1 MARGWRPHSWRYH
14 KKGWRPKRRSRWGL
28 RRRLT
33 FMFAF
38 VALTAVSLTTW
49 LTLGAVFEVQRAL
62 FEAAGPTYPDTS
74 EHSWWNWSGHNE
86 DTEEGMFGRGAFGS
100 SRPDMDNVAYAP
112 IREAFQQVTRT
123 AFLAA
128 FLSFLLAS
136 GVAAFATRFL
146 TRPLRA
152 LTDGARRFEAGERG
166 LRLELPRNRDELR
179 SLTEAFNHLVTGLE
193 RQEVSQR
200 NLVADIAH
208 DLRTPLAVMRSE
220 LEGMQDGVVELDDAG
235 LGRLHG
241 EVMMLSRLVGDL
253 RTLTLAEGGGLSLR
267 REETQIRPLLE
278 RGAQAFGARAAQA
291 NVSLSLYLVDD
302 ALTAFIDPDRIT
314 QVLNNLLD
322 NAVRYAAPGS
332 VELGAKAEEE
342 HVKVWVRD
350 HGPGL
355 SPDKLGRA
363 FERFYRGDAS
373 RTRQKDGSGLGGGS
387 GLGLSIAKAL
397 VEAHGGTLDARNHP
411 EGGAVFTLVLPRE
424 V

>member
-1 MARGWRPHSWRYH
+1 MPRGHHWKNRRRGHWGRH
-14 KKGWRPKRRSRWGL
+14 KRRARWGL

-38 VALTAVSLTTW
+38 VALSAVSLTTW
-49 LTLGAVFEVQRAL
+49 LTLGAVFQAQSEL
-62 FEAAGPTYPDTS
+62 FQPVDTPPTNSQPNWMMSDHAWWGWS
-74 EHSWWNWSGHNE
+74 ER
-86 DTEEGMFGRGAFGS
+86 D
-100 SRPDMDNVAYAP
+100 RPDWEGAAFAP
-112 IREAFQQVTRT
+112 MREAFQRVTRT

-128 FLSFLLAS
+128 FLSFVLAS
-136 GVAAFATRFL
+136 IMAAVATRFL

-152 LTDGARRFEAGERG
+152 LTDGARRFESGERG
-166 LRLELPRNRDELR
+166 LRLELPRARDELR
-179 SLTEAFNHLVTGLE
+179 SLTEAFNNLVTGLE

-267 REETQIRPLLE
+267 REETDIRPLLE
-278 RGAQAFGARAAQA
+278 RSIQAFQTRAAQA
-291 NVSLSLYLVDD
+291 GVALELCPVDGT
-302 ALTAFIDPDRIT
+302 LTAFIDPDRIT

-322 NAVRYAAPGS
+322 NAVRYAAPS
-332 VELGAKAEEE
+332 KVELVAEAEGE
-342 HVKVWVRD
+342 HIKVWVRD

-373 RTRQKDGSGLGGGS
+373 RTRQGEKGGS
-387 GLGLSIAKAL
+387 GLGLSIAKVL

-411 EGGAVFTLVLPRE
+411 QGGAVFTLVLPRE
-424 V
+424 VQAY

>member
-1 MARGWRPHSWRYH
+1 
-14 KKGWRPKRRSRWGL
+14 
-28 RRRLT
+28 
-33 FMFAF
+33 MFAF
-38 VALTAVSLTTW
+38 VALSAVSLTTW
-49 LTLGAVFEVQRAL
+49 LTLGAVFQAQSEL
-62 FEAAGPTYPDTS
+62 FQPSNVTS
-74 EHSWWNWSGHNE
+74 PEQSSDHSWWNGPNWDWPNQDRPNFDSA
-86 DTEEGMFGRGAFGS
+86 AF
-100 SRPDMDNVAYAP
+100 AP
-112 IREAFQQVTRT
+112 MRNAFQQVTRT

-128 FLSFLLAS
+128 FLSFVLAS
-136 GVAAFATRFL
+136 IMAAVATRFL

-166 LRLELPRNRDELR
+166 LRLQLPRARDELR
-179 SLTEAFNHLVTGLE
+179 SLTEAFNNLVTGFE

-220 LEGMQDGVVELDDAG
+220 LEGMQDGVVALDDAG
-235 LGRLHG
+235 LARLHA

-267 REETQIRPLLE
+267 REETLIRPLLE
-278 RGAQAFGARAAQA
+278 RSVGAFAARASQA
-291 NVSLSLYLVDD
+291 NITLELHQSDDTLS
-302 ALTAFIDPDRIT
+302 AFIDPDRIT

-322 NAVRYAAPGS
+322 NAVRYAAPGV
-332 VELGAKAEEE
+332 VELGAEAEGE
-342 HVKVWVRD
+342 HVKLWVRD

-373 RTRQKDGSGLGGGS
+373 RTRQGEKGGS

-411 EGGAVFTLVLPRE
+411 RGGAVFTLYLPLG
-424 V
+424 

>member
-1 MARGWRPHSWRYH
+1 MARGRYPRGWQH
-14 KKGWRPKRRSRWGL
+14 RKKGWRPKRRSRWGL

-33 FMFAF
+33 FTFAF
-38 VALTAVSLTTW
+38 VALSAVSLTTW
-49 LTLGAVFEVQRAL
+49 LTLGAVFQAQSEL
-62 FEAAGPTYPDTS
+62 FQPADSSANAAAPERS
-74 EHSWWNWSGHNE
+74 EHSWWGWSGWDHDEGNNE
-86 DTEEGMFGRGAFGS
+86 G
-100 SRPDMDNVAYAP
+100 SRPDWEGTAFAP
-112 IREAFQQVTRT
+112 MREAFQQVTRT

-166 LRLELPRNRDELR
+166 LRLELPRSRDELR

-220 LEGMQDGVVELDDAG
+220 LEGMQDGVVALDGAG

-241 EVMMLSRLVGDL
+241 EVMMLSRLVNDL

-267 REETQIRPLLE
+267 REETEIRPLLE
-278 RGAQAFGARAAQA
+278 RSVQAFGARAKQA
-291 NVSLSLYLVDD
+291 DVTLGLCATDEGI
-302 ALTAFIDPDRIT
+302 TAFIDPGRIT

-322 NAVRYAAPGS
+322 NAVRYAAPGK
-332 VELGAKAEEE
+332 VELGAETEEE

-350 HGPGL
+350 YGPGL

-373 RTRQKDGSGLGGGS
+373 RTRQGERGGS

-397 VEAHGGTLDARNHP
+397 AEAHGGTLDARNHP
-411 EGGAVFTLVLPRE
+411 QGGAVFTLFLPSM
-424 V
+424 

>member
-1 MARGWRPHSWRYH
+1 MARGWRPHSWRY
-14 KKGWRPKRRSRWGL
+14 KKGWRHKRRSRWGL

-74 EHSWWNWSGHNE
+74 EHSWWNWPSRNE
-86 DTEEGMFGRGAFGS
+86 DTEAQGRFGRGALGS
-100 SRPDMDNVAYAP
+100 SRPDMDNVAFAP

-166 LRLELPRNRDELR
+166 LRLELPRARDELR
-179 SLTEAFNHLVTGLE
+179 SLTEAFNHLITSLE

-241 EVMMLSRLVGDL
+241 EVMMLSRLVDDL

-278 RGAQAFGARAAQA
+278 RSAQAFGARAARA
-291 NVSLSLYLVDD
+291 DVTLDLCPTDD

-332 VELGAKAEEE
+332 VELGAEVEGEE
-342 HVKVWVRD
+342 VKVWVRD

-355 SPDKLGRA
+355 EPDKLGRA

-373 RTRQKDGSGLGGGS
+373 RTRQERGGS

-411 EGGAVFTLVLPRE
+411 QGGAVFTLYLP
-424 V
+424 VI

>member
-1 MARGWRPHSWRYH
+1 
-14 KKGWRPKRRSRWGL
+14 
-28 RRRLT
+28 
-33 FMFAF
+33 MFAF
-38 VALTAVSLTTW
+38 VALSAVSLTTW
-49 LTLGAVFEVQRAL
+49 LTLGAVFQAQSEL
-62 FEAAGPTYPDTS
+62 FQPTGTPQMNQPMDSMMS
-74 EHSWWNWSGHNE
+74 ERFSGHSWWGWSPGRDRSE
-86 DTEEGMFGRGAFGS
+86 WEGADF
-100 SRPDMDNVAYAP
+100 AP
-112 IREAFQQVTRT
+112 MRDAFQQVTRT

-166 LRLELPRNRDELR
+166 LRLELPRSRDELR
-179 SLTEAFNHLVTGLE
+179 TLTEAFNHLVTGLE

-220 LEGMQDGVVELDDAG
+220 LEGMQDGVVDLDEAG
-235 LGRLHG
+235 LARLHT
-241 EVMMLSRLVGDL
+241 EVMMLSRLVDDL
-253 RTLTLAEGGGLSLR
+253 RTLSLAEGGGLSLR
-267 REETQIRPLLE
+267 REEVALHALLE
-278 RGAQAFGARAAQA
+278 RSVQAFQVRATQA
-291 NVSLSLYLVDD
+291 NMTLNLYPTDED
-302 ALTAFIDPDRIT
+302 LTAFIDPDRIT

-322 NAVRYAAPGS
+322 NAVRYAAPGD
-332 VELGAKAEEE
+332 VDIGAEAEEGR
-342 HVKVWVRD
+342 VKVWVRD

-373 RTRQKDGSGLGGGS
+373 RTRQKDGGGS

-397 VEAHGGTLDARNHP
+397 VEAHGGTLDVRNHP
-411 EGGAVFTLVLPRE
+411 QGGAVFTLHLPSEERFTGIR
-424 V
+424 

>member
-1 MARGWRPHSWRYH
+1 MARRPHHWYPERSH
-14 KKGWRPKRRSRWGL
+14 KRGWKHKRRSRWGL

-49 LTLGAVFEVQRAL
+49 LTLGAVFEVQREL
-62 FEAAGPTYPDTS
+62 FGAAGPTYPV
-74 EHSWWNWSGHNE
+74 EPGHSWWNWSDRNE
-86 DTEEGMFGRGAFGS
+86 DTTARNMFERDTFGS
-100 SRPDMDNVAYAP
+100 SRPDMDNVAFAP
-112 IREAFQQVTRT
+112 IREAFRQVTRT

-166 LRLELPRNRDELR
+166 LRLELPRSRDELR

-193 RQEVSQR
+193 RQEISQR

-220 LEGMQDGVVELDDAG
+220 LEGMQDGVVERDDAG
-235 LGRLHG
+235 LERLHG
-241 EVMMLSRLVGDL
+241 EVMMLSRLVDDL
-253 RTLTLAEGGGLSLR
+253 RTLSLAEGGGLSLR
-267 REETQIRPLLE
+267 REETEVGPLLE
-278 RGAQAFGARAAQA
+278 RSVQAFRARAAQTD
-291 NVSLSLYLVDD
+291 VSLMLHPVDEG
-302 ALTAFIDPDRIT
+302 LTAFIDPDRIT

-322 NAVRYAAPGS
+322 NAVRYAAPGG
-332 VELGAKAEEE
+332 VELGAAADGERAR
-342 HVKVWVRD
+342 VWVRD

-373 RTRQKDGSGLGGGS
+373 RTRQGAGGS

-411 EGGAVFTLVLPRE
+411 EGGAVFTLYLPLS
-424 V
+424 